1 MKLRTIFIIGACA
14 GAVATGCGSEDGAE
28 GLRVVA
34 TTGIV
39 ADWVEN
45 VAGPDVEVVQL
56 IPDGSSPHDFQ
67 LSAEDRLELERADLI
82 AAVGAGL
89 ETGVPLEDAEAPR
102 WELADH
108 AGELLPFAEGGVH
121 EHGTEGEEEHAEEE
135 DEHGSS
141 DPHIWMDP
149 TRVASAVPS
158 LAAALGEADPERA
171 AEYRDRGRAY
181 AGELRGLDRELSAT
195 LGDVPAPNRELVT
208 SHDSLGYLADRY
220 GFEVVATAFPSSG
233 PEAEASAAQLQEV
246 IEAVA
251 EHSVPTLFAQE
262 EDDPEALRL
271 VADEA
276 GVEIEEDLIIESP
289 GSAGSYEEM
298 LRRDAE
304 LVAAGLDRR

>member
-1 MKLRTIFIIGACA
+1 VGTT
-14 GAVATGCGSEDGAE
+14 VASGCGSDEGGDGP
-28 GLRVVA
+28 RVVA

-45 VAGPDVEVVQL
+45 VAGPGVEVIQL

-89 ETGVPLEDAEAPR
+89 EAGVPLDAAQR

-108 AGELLPFAEGGVH
+108 APKLLPFAEGGAH
-121 EHGTEGEEEHAEEE
+121 EHAEDDAEEHAEAD
-135 DEHGSS
+135 DEHGAT

-149 TRVASAVPS
+149 TRVASALAS

-171 AEYRDRGRAY
+171 ADYRDRARAY
-181 AGELRGLDRELSAT
+181 AARLRRLDRELGAT
-195 LGDVPAPNRELVT
+195 FDEVPSPNRELVT

-246 IEAVA
+246 IDAVA
-251 EHSVPTLFAQE
+251 EHGVPTVFAQE

-276 GVEIEEDLIIESP
+276 GVEIEEGLIIEST